1 MKLILALDIGIA
13 SVGWAVLDKESET
26 VLEAG
31 SNIFPEASAAGNQVR
46 REMRQARRIKRR
58 QKTRLDDFNKLWE
71 KNNLSIPQY
80 KSTEIVNL
88 KVKALREEISLDEL
102 YLILYSY
109 LKHRGISYLEDAQ
122 DDSLSSSNAYTNG
135 LKENA
140 KALEKHYP
148 CEIQRDRLQTIGK
161 YRGQT
166 QITDDNNEKID
177 LSNVFTIGAY
187 RKEIKKVLET
197 QKLYH
202 NELTDELCDDYI
214 LIFNRKRKYYEG
226 PGNEKSRTDYGRFT
240 TRLDQ
245 NGNYIDEENIFE
257 KLIGKC
263 SVYPDELRG
272 AAASYTA
279 QEFNLLNDLN
289 NLTINGRKLEESE
302 KHAIVQRIKTSNSI
316 LERKKVLSYLKSL
329 HLARKKAMICNQ
341 QHLPT
346 GFYSSYDNHSRSSK
360 VIGFQIEKDRKYYGD
375 LWKKI
380 VTVKIENQAKAYGM
394 ITDDKEGA
402 DKIREF
408 SRDILNADKSNREAH
423 AAKVYFNLL
432 MGTSFSRGNEDI
444 LLNSGLDYGY
454 AVLRGYI
461 ARACVGYGLNTQI
474 GIHHKSEYNRFNLV
488 DDLMEPLRPMVDIV
502 AYNSMKNDE
511 YFTPEHRRKLV
522 NILNM
527 KIVYRNK
534 KMYVCNMIENY
545 VEQYASFVMGR
556 IDDIVFPR
564 ISELVG

>member
-1 MKLILALDIGIA
+1 MPKSGAPTGAPFFAFLGGMTMAFRVVLIENEVTI
-13 SVGWAVLDKESET
+13 
-26 VLEAG
+26 
-31 SNIFPEASAAGNQVR
+31 
-46 REMRQARRIKRR
+46 
-58 QKTRLDDFNKLWE
+58 
-71 KNNLSIPQY
+71 
-80 KSTEIVNL
+80 
-88 KVKALREEISLDEL
+88 KVK
-102 YLILYSY
+102 
-109 LKHRGISYLEDAQ
+109 
-122 DDSLSSSNAYTNG
+122 
-135 LKENA
+135 
-140 KALEKHYP
+140 
-148 CEIQRDRLQTIGK
+148 
-161 YRGQT
+161 
-166 QITDDNNEKID
+166 
-177 LSNVFTIGAY
+177 
-187 RKEIKKVLET
+187 
-197 QKLYH
+197 
-202 NELTDELCDDYI
+202 
-214 LIFNRKRKYYEG
+214 
-226 PGNEKSRTDYGRFT
+226 
-240 TRLDQ
+240 
-245 NGNYIDEENIFE
+245 
-257 KLIGKC
+257 
-263 SVYPDELRG
+263 
-272 AAASYTA
+272 
-279 QEFNLLNDLN
+279 LN
-289 NLTINGRKLEESE
+289 NLIVTKCGEDVWIPLDDISMIVVDNLCSNLSTRLMCQLSE
-302 KHAIVQRIKTSNSI
+302 QGIG
-316 LERKKVLSYLKSL
+316 L
-329 HLARKKAMICNQ
+329 MICNQ

-402 DKIREF
+402 DKIKEF

-511 YFTPEHRRKLV
+511 YFTPEHRKKLV

-545 VEQYASFVMGR
+545 VEQYASFIMER
-556 IDDIVFPR
+556 TDDIVFPR
-564 ISELVG
+564 ISELVGYEYGKI